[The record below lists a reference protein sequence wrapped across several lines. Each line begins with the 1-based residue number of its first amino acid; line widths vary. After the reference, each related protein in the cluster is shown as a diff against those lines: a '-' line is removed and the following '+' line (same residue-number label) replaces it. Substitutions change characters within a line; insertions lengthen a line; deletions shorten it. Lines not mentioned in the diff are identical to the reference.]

1 MPVNLELSAIF
12 ESHRIR
18 HCDAAY
24 IWYEWDLYLTTVSFQ
39 DGSKMALKNVTPGNS
54 VFSMLGILDVLTV
67 REETIFFLYHRNS
80 NCPALWTLHS
90 KATRHIN
97 VPLRTAQQGIIQ
109 LRKTETSQSEYRA
122 VYSKYQTEQC
132 DVVWKGPMSLSS
144 ISCGVQLYKT
154 VNVATGFVQHYATHC
169 DLKTIMKL

>member
-12 ESHRIR
+12 ESHRFL

-67 REETIFFLYHRNS
+67 REETVFCFFF
-80 NCPALWTLHS
+80 CITE
-90 KATRHIN
+90 TQ
-97 VPLRTAQQGIIQ
+97 TAQ
-109 LRKTETSQSEYRA
+109 LCEHYTAKQSD
-122 VYSKYQTEQC
+122 T
-132 DVVWKGPMSLSS
+132 
-144 ISCGVQLYKT
+144 
-154 VNVATGFVQHYATHC
+154 
-169 DLKTIMKL
+169 